1 MGYQPSDDLVL
12 SEGGQTMGAPDMD
25 PSSPSLE
32 GGGQRDGDPA
42 VTGAN
47 MGDPQI
53 TKGNDVTKG
62 GIVAKKSGSS
72 SGEND
77 KIYSKE
83 SDDSDDDDDVM
94 YDKKNKFKSKGGLSV
109 KEEVGVKYGDPV
121 VTKGNND
128 DVSDDEFNENE
139 NYQI

>member
-53 TKGNDVTKG
+53 TKGNDDDAGVTKG

-72 SGEND
+72 SDESD
-77 KIYSKE
+77 KIYAKE
-83 SDDSDDDDDVM
+83 SDDSDDDVM
-94 YDKKNKFKSKGGLSV
+94 YDKKNKFKS
-109 KEEVGVKYGDPV
+109 
-121 VTKGNND
+121 
-128 DVSDDEFNENE
+128 
-139 NYQI
+139 